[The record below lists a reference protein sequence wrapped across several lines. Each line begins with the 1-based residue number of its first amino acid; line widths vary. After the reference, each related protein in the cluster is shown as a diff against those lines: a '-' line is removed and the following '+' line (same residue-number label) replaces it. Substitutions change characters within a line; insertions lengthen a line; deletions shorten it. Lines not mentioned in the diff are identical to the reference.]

1 MNPASVIEVT
11 QQKWRIQTRSVHAG
25 CESEHIGYSVVPP
38 ISLSAPFVQSFP
50 GVRPGI
56 DNPNS
61 YGEGFYYGRQANPTR
76 GAFERGLA
84 ATEDAKHCCA
94 FASGLAA
101 AQASIQLL
109 NTGDHVIALDGLFGG
124 TSTFFRQIATP
135 TSGIEFTFISLDD
148 PTVIEAACTPKTRM
162 IFLETPSN
170 PLIKTTDIRMVV
182 ELAKKRD
189 ILVVVDGTFMS
200 PYLQHPLALGADVVI
215 HSVTKFIA
223 GHSDVTMGAA
233 LTNSDELSARLRN
246 SQYLGGGVPSPF
258 DCYLALR
265 GLKTL
270 PIRMEAAMKNAQAVA
285 EYLERHPLVES
296 VSYPGLESYPE
307 REKTIARAQTEG
319 AGAVMAVFIKGGLKT
334 AGAFL
339 SALKIFGLAVSLG
352 SVESLA
358 NSPALMTHQDVPVE
372 DRIKIGLTDALIRL
386 SIGIEHV
393 DDLLADLQ
401 QALAAAQVVYESD

>member
-1 MNPASVIEVT
+1 MEFAANSVEAK
-11 QQKWRIQTRSVHAG
+11 QGKWKIQTRAVHGG
-25 CESEHIGYSVVPP
+25 CESEHIGFSVVPP
-38 ISLSAPFVQSFP
+38 IALSAPFVQSFP
-50 GVRPGI
+50 GVKPGVN
-56 DNPNS
+56 DPNS
-61 YGEGFYYGRQANPTR
+61 YGEGWYYSRQNNPTR

-94 FASGLAA
+94 YASGLAA
-101 AQASIQLL
+101 AQATVQLL
-109 NTGDHVIALDGLFGG
+109 SAGDHVIALDGLFGG
-124 TSTFFRQIATP
+124 TSAYFRQIATP
-135 TSGIEFTFISLDD
+135 ASGIDFTFIDLED
-148 PTVIEAACTPKTRM
+148 PVVIETALTPKTRM

-170 PLIKTTDIRMVV
+170 PLLKTTDIRMIA

-200 PYLQHPLALGADVVI
+200 PYLQHPLFLGADVVI

-233 LTNSDELSARLRN
+233 LTNSDAINTKLRN
-246 SQYLGGGVPSPF
+246 IQYLGGGVPSPF

-270 PIRMEAAMKNAQAVA
+270 SIRMEAAMKNAQAVA
-285 EYLERHPLVES
+285 EYLEGHALVER
-296 VSYPGLESYPE
+296 VNYPGLASYPQ
-307 REKTIARAQTEG
+307 RDIARAQTEG
-319 AGAVMAVFIKGGLKT
+319 AGAVMAVFIRGGLKT
-334 AGAFL
+334 AGKFL
-339 SALKIFGLAVSLG
+339 SELKIFGLAVSLG

-372 DRIKIGLTDALIRL
+372 DRIKIGLTDSLIRL

-393 DDLLADLQ
+393 DD
-401 QALAAAQVVYESD
+401 

>member
-1 MNPASVIEVT
+1 MNQASAIEVT

-148 PTVIEAACTPKTRM
+148 PAEIEAACTPKTRM

-307 REKTIARAQTEG
+307 REKIIARAQTEG